1 MSLFNLA
8 AMNPKMKTRTET
20 EVRLSSAK
28 ERDESMH
35 LVYLKI
41 LISGRFIFWHHALI
55 IVK

>member
-55 IVK
+55 IV